1 MHRRPSAREGV
12 VLPKFAASSAA
23 TIAAG
28 AGLLYWAPSDL
39 ATQAGAWMA
48 GVGSVGVVSAA
59 LLFWRVGSGL
69 LIALPLWLG
78 LAGVIASATRAP
90 GSVGGWLIAAAVL
103 AAVSLGAVAL
113 NRAVG
118 AGLTFASWLLYAG
131 FLLKAMPQQVE
142 AHAYWWLTL
151 MAGVGV
157 LVATAARV
165 VMTRSSTRGL
175 LRRLGRAGRETDGM
189 ASSLDVWRGASARVL
204 RAKAAQIRPSLQEV
218 SRWRRRVVALTQLG
232 VKIARVGLFG
242 VWSSAEDH
250 TITFGGPRKGKTQQI
265 MNYAIE
271 APGAL
276 ITTSTKH
283 DLLARTYRRRIR
295 RAPWWRRSAKR
306 HPIWIFDPSGVIQPG
321 SKLARQLEANDA
333 VTYVRFDP
341 LNGCEHAATAMDRAA
356 DLIDGVGRAGGS
368 EGERWD
374 GFAKQTLQSLL
385 HAAALGG
392 YSMYDV
398 QQWVA
403 HPSEEAMRT
412 VVFELKMAGP
422 AAAGMVQEATQ
433 FFKNNPNTQS
443 SISTGI
449 MPALSWLSVPTAAAS
464 ASRGGQQFDV
474 EQLLADNGTVYLLGK
489 DDKKVSPLV
498 TALTADLAR
507 RAEAI
512 ASGMPDGKL
521 DPFLTMVLDEAA
533 LICLIP
539 LDRWSGD
546 FGSRGICLH
555 IAAQSRAQMRQRFGD
570 AATGT
575 LLTNTATKI
584 VFGGTG
590 DDDDL
595 RYWATLAGERDEPA
609 ITRDR
614 ATGSRSETTRR
625 IQVLTPGQVGE
636 LRARQ
641 MLVISNNMPPAIVK
655 ARMHYRRLD
664 VRTERYAE
672 AAVRARAWFVNL
684 PAAQGLPAACERAA
698 DGVGQ
703 WLLDRCAWMLA
714 PLSGDAQVAAGGAV
728 IDPAPADRR
737 APRGRLARRIDAALT
752 RLEAADPLRELV
764 ARLRLNSATRKARA
778 ALGDRTRRVQDRE
791 VKR

>member
-1 MHRRPSAREGV
+1 V
-12 VLPKFAASSAA
+12 VLPKFMAGSVA

-28 AGLLYWAPSDL
+28 VGLLYWAPSDL
-39 ATQAGAWMA
+39 AVQAGSWLAGA
-48 GVGSVGVVSAA
+48 GGVGAVTAA
-59 LLFWRVGSGL
+59 LLFWRVGPGL
-69 LIALPLWLG
+69 LLALPLWLG
-78 LAGVIASATRAP
+78 LAGAITSATGAP
-90 GSVGGWLIAAAVL
+90 AGAWLTTAGVL
-103 AAVSLGAVAL
+103 AAVSLAAVAL

-118 AGLTFASWLLYAG
+118 AGLVLAAWLLYAA
-131 FLLKAMPQQVE
+131 FLLKAVPARIE
-142 AHAYWWLTL
+142 AHAYWWPILV
-151 MAGVGV
+151 AGVV
-157 LVATAARV
+157 ALVATVARV
-165 VMTRSSTRGL
+165 AMSRSSARGL

-189 ASSLDVWRGASARVL
+189 ASAADVWRGASARVV
-204 RAKAAQIRPSLQEV
+204 RAKAAQVRPSLQEV
-218 SRWRRRVVALTQLG
+218 SRWTRRRTPLTELG
-232 VKIARVGLFG
+232 VRITRVGSVG

-265 MNYAIE
+265 MNYAVE

-283 DLLARTYRRRIR
+283 DLLAQTYRRRAR
-295 RAPWWRRSAKR
+295 RGPV
-306 HPIWIFDPSGVIQPG
+306 WIFDPSGVIQPG
-321 SKLARQLEANDA
+321 SKLARELDANDA
-333 VTYVRFDP
+333 VTSVRFDP
-341 LNGCEHAATAMDRAA
+341 LNGCESAATAMDRAA
-356 DLIDGVGRAGGS
+356 DLIDGVGRAGGT

-449 MPALSWLSVPTAAAS
+449 MPALSWLSVPTAAAT
-464 ASRGGQQFDV
+464 ATRGGQQFDV
-474 EQLLADNGTVYLLGK
+474 QQLLAENGSVYLLGK
-489 DDKKVSPLV
+489 DDSKVSPLV

-512 ASGMPDGKL
+512 ASGMPEGRL

-590 DDDDL
+590 DHEDL
-595 RYWATLAGERDEPA
+595 QYWATLAGERDEAA

-614 ATGSRSETTRR
+614 ATGSQSESTRR

-655 ARMHYRRLD
+655 ARMYYRRLD
-664 VRTERYAE
+664 VRTERYADK
-672 AAVRARAWFVNL
+672 AARARERFVNL
-684 PAAQGLPAACERAA
+684 PTVQGMAAFTDRVA
-698 DGVGQ
+698 DGFGQ
-703 WLLDRCAWMLA
+703 WLLDRFAWMLA
-714 PLSGDAQVAAGGAV
+714 PLTGDAQVAAGGAV
-728 IDPAPADRR
+728 VDPLPVRRR
-737 APRGRLARRIDAALT
+737 APRGLVTRRLDAVLT
-752 RLEAADPLRELV
+752 WLEAADPLRELV
-764 ARLRLNSATRKARA
+764 ARLRLNNSTRKARS
-778 ALGDRTRRVQDRE
+778 ALGDRARATRDRE
-791 VKR
+791 VRR